1 MNKIFLIVK
10 KNLSILVKSRLW
22 MLVVIIA
29 PLLVIFLTGIAFDNL
44 NAYRINIGVYSPTYT
59 PLTNSFISKL
69 NTDQFRTIKA
79 RTEEECI
86 DDVKIGLSNTCIIF
100 PPNLKL
106 GTENNDITIF
116 IDYSKLNLAWIVR
129 DQLFSRVE
137 ERSTEITK
145 ELTENILSKL
155 LITRDE
161 VSKDIALVALIKENE
176 EGTSKKAAETF
187 NLVSINDTVVLN
199 SSIVDRLDSKIR
211 SVKASNDKAI
221 EEALKNID
229 FAESIV
235 KSSEFESDDKNG
247 YLDAIKKQRSAIRGE
262 QTYIERFFDPSYAGS
277 INNAVEDLRFRV
289 DIIGKVISESKDNL
303 FEINELTASNNK
315 LLRKVDFSMA
325 NVERELESIDKLSAK
340 DIATPVV
347 TDIKPLTSYNTYLN
361 FIFPTLIA
369 MAIMLAAL
377 LLSTIVVVMEIN
389 SLAFFR
395 NSISPTSSIIF
406 FFTSYLTNLSVVGLQ
421 VIIILIISM
430 LFFFSQVVSNIFTTL
445 AVSFF
450 IASFF
455 IVLGMGIG
463 YLFKTEQ
470 MSILAATFAASILLF
485 LSNILLPI
493 ENMPQFFAEIA
504 QFNPFIASVS
514 LLRKSL
520 LFQQSLLAMW
530 NEILVL
536 ILFTFVLL
544 IIFASV
550 YWINRK
556 KRVRKAK

>member
-556 KRVRKAK
+556 KSVRKAK